1 MTGHDTFDARMRAAH
16 AVALE
21 RLSPKT
27 QAQLVQRRRRALAAD
42 EGMHP
47 GVHAR
52 PALRWAV
59 ATLAICAVAVGIFHP
74 FREPSAAAPG
84 LASTKTS
91 ATAPAD
97 TTEDNPDF
105 YVWLASSDA
114 NSLASE

>member
-1 MTGHDTFDARMRAAH
+1 MNGHDTFDARLRAAH
-16 AVALE
+16 AIALE

-42 EGMHP
+42 EDP
-47 GVHAR
+47 GVPAR

-59 ATLAICAVAVGIFHP
+59 ATLAICAVAIGIFHP
-74 FREPSAAAPG
+74 FRGPSPAAPG
-84 LASTKTS
+84 LTSTKTS